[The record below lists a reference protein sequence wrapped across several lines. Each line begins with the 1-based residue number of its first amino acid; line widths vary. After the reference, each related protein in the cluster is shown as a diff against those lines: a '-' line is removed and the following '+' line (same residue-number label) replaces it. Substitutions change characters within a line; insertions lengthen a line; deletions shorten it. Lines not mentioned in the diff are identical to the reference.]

1 MKQVHRT
8 RSRVR
13 KLSKVG
19 EKKRMGQ
26 TQERFDCFVRLKDK
40 AKKAS
45 RIKNISKATHP
56 QPGGRSRINYLLYFN
71 LFLFT

>member
-1 MKQVHRT
+1 
-8 RSRVR
+8 
-13 KLSKVG
+13 
-19 EKKRMGQ
+19 MGQ

-56 QPGGRSRINYLLYFN
+56 QPGGRSSINYLLYFN
-71 LFLFT
+71 LICFSLHS